1 MTFLHG
7 ASRSVLWCGTFCS
20 LQMASALRMRFSI
33 PCSLR
38 SPADAAAPRAPLPS
52 SRPPSTLTRRRPPG
66 PGSGVG
72 APCRGHRGALWLR
85 RRAPGRVGAASTK
98 PGAGTSPAFLC
109 LLNLVLISEKT
120 SYYTVRKTLKDRKS
134 APPSPQPPSPPPP
147 PPRALLPAGFRASR
161 PQREAQGC
169 GRSRLCPLHP
179 VLWLRVLSRSLSPS
193 CIVFIFNFLF

>member
-134 APPSPQPPSPPPP
+134 APSPRPSL
-147 PPRALLPAGFRASR
+147 PPRNPPLPALFYLRDFVRPRCSARRRAAGVR
-161 PQREAQGC
+161 GC
-169 GRSRLCPLHP
+169 APYTLFFGLGSSPGRFPR
-179 VLWLRVLSRSLSPS
+179 RA
-193 CIVFIFNFLF
+193 